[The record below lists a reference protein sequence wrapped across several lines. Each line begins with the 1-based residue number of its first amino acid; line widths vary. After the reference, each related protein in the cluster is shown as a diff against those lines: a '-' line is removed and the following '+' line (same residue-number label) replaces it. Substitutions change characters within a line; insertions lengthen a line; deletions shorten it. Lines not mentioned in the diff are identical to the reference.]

1 MNTLDERNVFEAQQ
15 GRVADVELL
24 QQSNIAGIV
33 FTHYMS
39 TIYNTIRV
47 FFKYFKTTARC
58 ACVLYEIAMMKIHT
72 QLE

>member
-1 MNTLDERNVFEAQQ
+1 MNTLDERKFVEAQQ

-47 FFKYFKTTARC
+47 FLNILKQLRGVRVYF
-58 ACVLYEIAMMKIHT
+58 MK
-72 QLE
+72 

>member
-47 FFKYFKTTARC
+47 FKYFKTTARC

>member
-39 TIYNTIRV
+39 TIYDTIRV
-47 FFKYFKTTARC
+47 FF
-58 ACVLYEIAMMKIHT
+58 LI
-72 QLE
+72 L

>member
-1 MNTLDERNVFEAQQ
+1 MNTLDERKIVEAQQ

-47 FFKYFKTTARC
+47 LF
-58 ACVLYEIAMMKIHT
+58 
-72 QLE
+72 

>member
-1 MNTLDERNVFEAQQ
+1 MNTLDERKFFEAQQ

-47 FFKYFKTTARC
+47 FFLNILKQLRGVRVYF
-58 ACVLYEIAMMKIHT
+58 MK
-72 QLE
+72 